1 MCSSVAQQMKAFEK
15 FSALSVAVG
24 FGLSAPVV
32 WAADTSKSALE
43 AQAKTT
49 ETDARA
55 TALAKVP
62 GGVVQSAEL
71 ENEHGKL
78 VWSFDIKHP
87 RSPNVI
93 EVQVD
98 AKTGA
103 VVSKKTESPL
113 EQAKEAKADKTARP

>member
-1 MCSSVAQQMKAFEK
+1 MKAFEK
-15 FSALSVAVG
+15 FFALALAVG
-24 FGLSAPVV
+24 LGLSAPVV
-32 WAADTSKSALE
+32 WAADASRSALE
-43 AQAKTT
+43 AQAKIA

-87 RSPNVI
+87 KSPKVI

-98 AKTGA
+98 AKTGT
-103 VVSKKTESPL
+103 VVSKKAESPL
-113 EQAKEAKADKTARP
+113 EQAKEAKADKMAKP